1 MPAGCQEWPI
11 AWPCPT
17 DGVDPVLL
25 AAAADLASQLVWS
38 LSGHRIGVC
47 TYREGFRPATTA
59 GCGAPYKDA
68 SGNWRNGGRAG
79 ACCRVLLSFRPVA
92 SILEVRDGGV
102 VLPSSEYALEGSW
115 LRRRGG
121 ACWTA
126 SFPCDDPELIVAY
139 QAGVPFPAGTAAAI
153 GEVACEYLAALQGGQ
168 CRLPSRATSITR
180 QGVTVTLDTA
190 ADFVG
195 RRRIGLPI
203 TDAWLESVAGSGPRV
218 ASKVYSPD
226 LPRAIPISGAP
237 FAVPATSGTVPFSWK
252 QSDPVNK
259 VVIARDGV
267 AHGWLGN
274 YQAQLREAP
283 DSSAPLV
290 GAFTVTAIADGPD
303 VRLDFVLTEAESTAI
318 PTGSYYWDAQQEG
331 GPTRLTGTADVLA
344 DITVLV

>member
-1 MPAGCQEWPI
+1 MTCQPWPI
-11 AWPCPT
+11 AWPCST
-17 DGVDPVLL
+17 EGVDPALL
-25 AAAADLASQLVWS
+25 DAAADLAGQLIWS
-38 LSGHRIGVC
+38 LSGYRIGVC
-47 TYREGFRPATTA
+47 SYREAFRPATTA

-68 SGNWRNGGRAG
+68 SGNWRNGGQQG
-79 ACCRVLLSFRPVA
+79 ACCRVLLSHRPVGA
-92 SILEVRDGGV
+92 ILEVRDGGV
-102 VLPSSEYALEGSW
+102 VLDSTAYALEGSW
-115 LRRRGG
+115 LRRRG
-121 ACWTA
+121 ACWTT
-126 SFPCDDPELIVAY
+126 SFACDDPELIVVY
-139 QAGVPFPAGTAAAI
+139 QAGVPFPAGTAAAV
-153 GEVACEYLAALQGGQ
+153 GEVACEYLSALQGGQ

-190 ADFVG
+190 ADFVN

-226 LPRAIPISGAP
+226 VARGIPVAGAVP
-237 FAVPATSGTVPFSWK
+237 VPATSGSVPFSWR

-267 AHGWLGN
+267 AHGWLGV
-274 YQAQLREAP
+274 YQSQLRSSP
-283 DSSAPLV
+283 DSSAPLI
-290 GAFTVTAIADGPD
+290 GTFTVTATAVGPD
-303 VRLDFVLTEAESTAI
+303 VRLDFVLTEAESIAI